1 MSNASSQ
8 DSSDMPGTGGDN
20 GTERRSEKSAGFR
33 NVVRLGYVSLFTDL
47 STEMILGL
55 LPVFIHDQLGA
66 SYAVV
71 GLIEGSAE
79 AVNDFFRILTG
90 VITDRIARRKS
101 LVLVGYALSSFAKPL
116 FALTTSWGQAFIVR
130 VTDRA
135 GKGTRTSPR
144 DALISDSIAKSQ
156 AGKAFGVQSSL
167 DQVGAVLGP
176 LIAFF
181 AFPLIGFRGIFWLS
195 FAPAVISLIILLFF
209 VTETVGLKKQRH
221 FFENASAVLN
231 RRFVYLLAALGIF
244 SIGAYNFSFIL
255 LRASSLGI
263 PDGQIPLVY
272 VTINALSV
280 VAAFPSGM
288 FADKIGKIPVL
299 ILSYVTFLVT
309 SVTGIILVGNWS
321 YGFVIAGV
329 FGVYLGASDT
339 VQRAII
345 PDFTKNELKG
355 TGYAIYYLVA
365 GVSSLLA
372 NTIFG
377 YLWTTVSSS
386 VAFQYAVVT
395 STAGVV
401 ALLFF
406 LIAAGGD
413 GSGRLRARPILPV
426 GAA

>member
-1 MSNASSQ
+1 MNNASSQ
-8 DSSDMPGTGGDN
+8 DPSDRPGIGGEA
-20 GTERRSEKSAGFR
+20 GAGPQPEKAGFK

-66 SYAVV
+66 SYALI

-79 AVNDFFRILTG
+79 AVNNSFRILSG
-90 VITDRIARRKS
+90 AITDRIARRKP
-101 LVLVGYALSSFAKPL
+101 LVLLGYALSSFAKPL
-116 FALTTSWGQAFIVR
+116 FALTTNWGQAFIVR

-135 GKGTRTSPR
+135 GKGARTSPR
-144 DALISDSIAKSQ
+144 DALISDSIAKSH
-156 AGKAFGVQSSL
+156 AGKAFGIHSSL
-167 DQVGAVLGP
+167 DQIGAVLGP

-195 FAPAVISLIILLFF
+195 FAPAIISLIILIFF
-209 VTETVGLKKQRH
+209 VTETMGLTKQRH
-221 FFENASAVLN
+221 FFENAAAVLN
-231 RRFVYLLAALGIF
+231 RRFVYLLVALGIF

-288 FADKIGKIPVL
+288 LADKIGKIPVL
-299 ILSYVTFLVT
+299 FLSYLAFLVT

-321 YGFVIAGV
+321 YGFVIAAV
-329 FGVYLGASDT
+329 FGIYLGISDP

-355 TGYAIYYLVA
+355 TAYALYYLMV
-365 GVSSLLA
+365 GVSSFVA
-372 NTIFG
+372 NSIFG
-377 YLWTTVSSS
+377 FLWTAMSSS
-386 VAFQYAVVT
+386 VAFQYTVVT
-395 STAGVV
+395 SAAGAV
-401 ALLFF
+401 ALMLLFVVTR
-406 LIAAGGD
+406 
-413 GSGRLRARPILPV
+413 SRR
-426 GAA
+426 GALNG

>member
-1 MSNASSQ
+1 MNNASRDAP
-8 DSSDMPGTGGDN
+8 DSPQTGGKTGD
-20 GTERRSEKSAGFR
+20 EPQPEQLAGFK

-90 VITDRIARRKS
+90 IITDRIARRKP
-101 LVLVGYALSSFAKPL
+101 LVLLGYALSSFAKPL
-116 FALTTSWGQAFIVR
+116 FALTTTWGQAFVVR

-135 GKGTRTSPR
+135 GKGARTSPR
-144 DALISDSIAKSQ
+144 DALISDSISKSQ
-156 AGKAFGVQSSL
+156 AGKAFGTHSSL

-195 FAPAVISLIILLFF
+195 FAPAIISLIILLFF
-209 VTETVGLKKQRH
+209 VAETVGLKKQRH

-231 RRFVYLLAALGIF
+231 RRFIYLLAALGIF
-244 SIGAYNFSFIL
+244 SVGAYNFSFVL
-255 LRASSLGI
+255 LRASSMGI

-280 VAAFPSGM
+280 VAAFPSGIL
-288 FADKIGKIPVL
+288 ADKIGKIPVL
-299 ILSYVTFLVT
+299 FMSYLAFLVT
-309 SVTGIILVGNWS
+309 SVTGILLVGNWS
-321 YGFVIAGV
+321 YGFIIASV
-329 FGVYLGASDT
+329 FGIYLGISDT

-345 PDFTKNELKG
+345 PDFTTNELKG
-355 TGYAIYYLVA
+355 TAYAFYYILVGA
-365 GVSSLLA
+365 SSFAA
-372 NTIFG
+372 NSIFG
-377 YLWTTVSSS
+377 YLWTAISSS
-386 VAFQYAVVT
+386 VAFEFTLVT
-395 STAGVV
+395 SAAGAV
-401 ALLFF
+401 ALVFLFVVIRSSRGP
-406 LIAAGGD
+406 L
-413 GSGRLRARPILPV
+413 
-426 GAA
+426 

>member
-1 MSNASSQ
+1 MSNSSQ
-8 DSSDMPGTGGDN
+8 DPSDVPETRGEA
-20 GTERRSEKSAGFR
+20 GTEPQRENLAGFK

-66 SYAVV
+66 SYAIV

-79 AVNDFFRILTG
+79 AVNDFCRILTG
-90 VITDRIARRKS
+90 VITDRIARRKP
-101 LVLVGYALSSFAKPL
+101 LVLLGYALSSFAKPL

-130 VTDRA
+130 ATDRA

-176 LIAFF
+176 LVAFF
-181 AFPLIGFRGIFWLS
+181 AFPLIGFRGVFWLS
-195 FAPAVISLIILLFF
+195 FMPAIISLIILLFF

-231 RRFVYLLAALGIF
+231 RRFVYLLAALSIF

-280 VAAFPSGM
+280 VAAFPAGIL
-288 FADKIGKIPVL
+288 ADKIGKIPVIL
-299 ILSYVTFLVT
+299 LSYLTLLVT
-309 SVTGIILVGNWS
+309 SITGIILVGNWS
-321 YGFVIAGV
+321 YGFVIASV
-329 FGVYLGASDT
+329 FGIYLGISDP

-355 TGYAIYYLVA
+355 TAYAIYYLTA
-365 GVSSLLA
+365 GVCSLLA
-372 NTIFG
+372 NSIFG
-377 YLWTTVSSS
+377 YLWTTATSS
-386 VAFQYAVVT
+386 VAFQYTLAT
-395 STAGVV
+395 STAGAI
-401 ALLFF
+401 ALAFF
-406 LIAAGGD
+406 LIADRRGLIRRVKG
-413 GSGRLRARPILPV
+413 
-426 GAA
+426 

>member
-1 MSNASSQ
+1 MSAPSSQ
-8 DSSDMPGTGGDN
+8 DPSDTPATGEA
-20 GTERRSEKSAGFR
+20 GTEPQPDKPAGFK

-66 SYAVV
+66 SYAIV

-79 AVNDFFRILTG
+79 AMNDFFRIVTG

-101 LVLVGYALSSFAKPL
+101 LVLLGYGLSSLAKPL
-116 FALTTSWGQAFIVR
+116 FALTTTWGQAFIVR

-156 AGKAFGVQSSL
+156 AGKAFGVHSSL

-176 LIAFF
+176 LTAFF
-181 AFPLIGFRGIFWLS
+181 VFPLIGFRGVFWLS
-195 FAPAVISLIILLFF
+195 FAPAIVSLIVLLFF

-231 RRFVYLLAALGIF
+231 RRFVYLLAALSIF

-280 VAAFPSGM
+280 VAAFPSGIL
-288 FADKIGKIPVL
+288 ADKVGKIPVIL
-299 ILSYVTFLVT
+299 LSYFIFIVT
-309 SVTGIILVGNWS
+309 SVTGIMLVGNWS
-321 YGFVIAGV
+321 YGFVIASV
-329 FGVYLGASDT
+329 FGLYLGISDP

-345 PDFTKNELKG
+345 PDFTKTELKG
-355 TGYAIYYLVA
+355 TAYAIYYLTA
-365 GVSSLLA
+365 GVCSLLA
-372 NTIFG
+372 NSIFG
-377 YLWTTVSSS
+377 YLWTIATSS
-386 VAFQYAVVT
+386 VAFQYALAT
-395 STAGVV
+395 SAVGGI
-401 ALLFF
+401 ALILF
-406 LIAAGGD
+406 LIAD
-413 GSGRLRARPILPV
+413 GRGLIRSV
-426 GAA
+426 S